1 MTVVKL
7 PPTVVLELTYRCNH
21 RCKFCSC
28 PWDAPNNKF
37 QKGKELTTTE
47 WFAAIDRLYDLG
59 IQSFSLSGGEA
70 ILRNDIRQIIEHIR
84 TEGLSRNI
92 DNPMVLISN
101 GLAMND
107 ELLDVFAMNRV
118 HLSMSLPGYS
128 TFEWHTGI
136 NNADGVLSWF
146 QKAKAKGVHTTAGI
160 TVTKRNYDEL
170 YETMA
175 LALINGAEMIL
186 LNRFLP
192 GGRGLTY
199 RHELELNRK
208 QLQKMLETAEEV
220 LNKSNRYGNIGTE
233 YPYCL
238 IDDIDKYNH
247 LGIGTKCAAASTFFV
262 VGPAGEIRVCNH
274 SQEVVGNIKNKN
286 IVDNISYW
294 NVFAE
299 EQYIPNEC
307 ESCQFVKKC
316 ACGCREVAHIVNGSP
331 LKLDPCV
338 NK

>member
-1 MTVVKL
+1 MSVVKL

-28 PWDAPNNKF
+28 PWEDSNGRFHKVT
-37 QKGKELTTTE
+37 ELSTEE

-70 ILRNDIRQIIEHIR
+70 ILRRDIKKIIEYIRQ
-84 TEGLSRNI
+84 EGLSRNI
-92 DNPMVLISN
+92 DEPMVLISN
-101 GLAMND
+101 GLAMSD
-107 ELLDVFAMNRV
+107 DLLDVFASNRV

-128 TFEWHTGI
+128 TFEWHTGV

-146 QKAKAKGVHTTAGI
+146 QKAKAKGIHTTVGI
-160 TVTKRNYDEL
+160 TVTQHNYTEL
-170 YETMA
+170 YETIA

-192 GGRGLTY
+192 GGRGLMY
-199 RHELELNRK
+199 RKELELNRQ
-208 QLQKMLETAEEV
+208 QLQGMLNTAEEV
-220 LNKSNRYGNIGTE
+220 LNKANRYGNIGTE
-233 YPYCL
+233 FPHCL
-238 IDDIDKYNH
+238 IEDIDKHKH
-247 LGIGTKCAAASTFFV
+247 LGIGTKCGAASTFFV

-274 SQEVVGNIKNKN
+274 SPEIVGNIKNKQ

-299 EQYIPNEC
+299 GKYIPNEC
-307 ESCQFVKKC
+307 KSCKLVQNC
-316 ACGCREVAHIVNGSP
+316 SCGCREVAHIVNGSP
-331 LKLDPCV
+331 LMLDPCV
-338 NK
+338 NA